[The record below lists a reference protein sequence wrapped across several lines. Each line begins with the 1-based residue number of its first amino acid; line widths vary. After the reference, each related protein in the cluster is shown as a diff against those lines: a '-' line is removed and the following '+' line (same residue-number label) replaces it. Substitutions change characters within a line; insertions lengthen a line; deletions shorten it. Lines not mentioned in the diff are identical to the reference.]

1 MTGAVRWSEELEA
14 FHEESSRDHFIDIH
28 TRWALR
34 KALKQAEADAVVLDV
49 GCSSGYLVE
58 DLRCDRPHAMV
69 IGIDMVPAGPRRAR
83 ATMPDAGLLVAD
95 STRLPIA
102 EESVDVVV
110 SANMLEHI
118 RDDVQALRE
127 FWRVLRPGGVAAV
140 VVPAGPKLFDA
151 YDEHLG
157 HYRRYGRREL
167 ARRAANTGFEV
178 LHDAYLG
185 SLVFPA
191 FWAVKKR
198 NRRKAANAGPEARSQ
213 IVATDIARTQDS
225 RLGHWAA
232 AAERHLLERQIRI
245 PFGVRSWCVLRRPR

>member
-1 MTGAVRWSEELEA
+1 MTETVRWSEELEA
-14 FHEESSRDHFIDIH
+14 FHEESSRTHFIDIH
-28 TRWALR
+28 TRWAIR
-34 KALKQAEADAVVLDV
+34 ETVKQAYDDAVVLDV

-58 DLRCDRPHAMV
+58 DLRRDRPAAMV
-69 IGIDMVPAGPRRAR
+69 IGLDMVPAGPRRAR

-95 STRLPIA
+95 CTRLPVA
-102 EESVDVVV
+102 DETVDVVV

-118 RDDVQALRE
+118 KDDVEALRE
-127 FWRVLRPGGVAAV
+127 FRRVLRPGGLAAI
-140 VVPAGPKLFDA
+140 VVPAGPGLFDA

-167 ARRAANTGFEV
+167 AERAVQSGFEI

-198 NRRKAANAGPEARSQ
+198 NRWKAANADPEARRK
-213 IVATDIARTQDS
+213 IVAANIAGTQDS

-232 AAERHLLERQIRI
+232 AAERSLLRRRVRI
-245 PFGVRSWCVLRRPR
+245 PFGVRSWCLLRRPR